1 MGTFEMRLLALL
13 ALCGAGMAL
22 PAAPDASE
30 LTSDDYYSWIF
41 AVGGG
46 GQIIK
51 SSDAG
56 KTWIC
61 SQCGDERLVKTDL
74 NAVHFFT
81 SRLGSVQC
89 KSAAASKAF
98 GSVDL
103 LGGL

>member
-1 MGTFEMRLLALL
+1 MRLLALL
-13 ALCGAGMAL
+13 AICGAGMAL

-56 KTWIC
+56 TC
-61 SQCGDERLVKTDL
+61 D
-74 NAVHFFT
+74 
-81 SRLGSVQC
+81 
-89 KSAAASKAF
+89 
-98 GSVDL
+98 
-103 LGGL
+103 